1 MGREKEGFRETMRE
15 LNAMFPDQ
23 GMLNKAEVARF
34 LGVSRQTV
42 DRRGIR
48 FHPVLNRVAKADL
61 ARQVCL

>member
-1 MGREKEGFRETMRE
+1 MRE